1 MIQKNEFNELF
12 KKVALK
18 NNSRRK
24 NHVAADAVR
33 LIKSNKNG
41 KLTRFVISKELTRDL
56 PWLENDK
63 LDLYQASKNL
73 FAIVPASDGSL
84 VLKSN
89 KIEKYKTF
97 QIYNLD
103 LCTTLN
109 KITEATEFSGW
120 VDDNKLFFKVAK

>member
-1 MIQKNEFNELF
+1 MTQKNEFNELF
-12 KKVALK
+12 KKVAIK
-18 NNSRRK
+18 NNSRRR
-24 NHVAADAVR
+24 NHVAADAIR

-41 KLTRFVISKELTRDL
+41 KLARFVISKELTRDL

-84 VLKSN
+84 ILKSN

-97 QIYNLD
+97 QIYSTD
-103 LCTTLN
+103 LCTILN
-109 KITEATEFSGW
+109 KLTEATEFSGW
-120 VDDNKLFFKVAK
+120 VDNDKLFFKVAK

>member
-63 LDLYQASKNL
+63 LDLYLLQ
-73 FAIVPASDGSL
+73 V
-84 VLKSN
+84 
-89 KIEKYKTF
+89 
-97 QIYNLD
+97 
-103 LCTTLN
+103 
-109 KITEATEFSGW
+109 
-120 VDDNKLFFKVAK
+120 

>member
-1 MIQKNEFNELF
+1 MTQKNEFNELF
-12 KKVALK
+12 KKVAIK
-18 NNSRRK
+18 NNSKRR
-24 NHVAADAVR
+24 NHVAADAIR

-41 KLTRFVISKELTRDL
+41 KLARFVISKELTRDL

-84 VLKSN
+84 ILKSN

-97 QIYNLD
+97 QIYSTD
-103 LCTTLN
+103 LCTILN

-120 VDDNKLFFKVAK
+120 VDDDKLFFKVAK

>member
-1 MIQKNEFNELF
+1 MTQKNEFNELF
-12 KKVALK
+12 KKVAVK

-24 NHVAADAVR
+24 NHVAADAIR

-41 KLTRFVISKELTRDL
+41 KLARFVISKELTRDL

-84 VLKSN
+84 ILKSN

-97 QIYNLD
+97 QIYSTD
-103 LCTTLN
+103 LCTILN
-109 KITEATEFSGW
+109 KLTEATEFSGW
-120 VDDNKLFFKVAK
+120 VDDDKLFFKVAK

>member
-1 MIQKNEFNELF
+1 MTQKNEFNELF
-12 KKVALK
+12 KKVAIK

-24 NHVAADAVR
+24 NHVAADAIR

-41 KLTRFVISKELTRDL
+41 KLARFVISKELTRDL

-84 VLKSN
+84 ILKSN

-97 QIYNLD
+97 QIYSTD
-103 LCTTLN
+103 LCTILN

-120 VDDNKLFFKVAK
+120 VDDDKLFFKVAK

>member
-1 MIQKNEFNELF
+1 MTQKNEFNELF
-12 KKVALK
+12 KKVAIK
-18 NNSRRK
+18 NNSRRR
-24 NHVAADAVR
+24 NHVAADAIR

-41 KLTRFVISKELTRDL
+41 KLARFVISKELTRDL

-84 VLKSN
+84 ILKSN

-97 QIYNLD
+97 QIYSTD
-103 LCTTLN
+103 LCTILN

-120 VDDNKLFFKVAK
+120 VDDDKLFFKVAK

>member
-1 MIQKNEFNELF
+1 MTQKNEFNELF
-12 KKVALK
+12 KKVAIK
-18 NNSRRK
+18 NNSRRR
-24 NHVAADAVR
+24 NHVAADAIR

-41 KLTRFVISKELTRDL
+41 KLARFVISKELTRDL

-84 VLKSN
+84 ILKSN

-97 QIYNLD
+97 QIYSTD
-103 LCTTLN
+103 LCTILN

-120 VDDNKLFFKVAK
+120 VDNDKLFFKVAK

>member
-1 MIQKNEFNELF
+1 MTQKNEFNELF
-12 KKVALK
+12 KKVTIK

-24 NHVAADAVR
+24 NHVAADAIR

-41 KLTRFVISKELTRDL
+41 KLARFVISKELTRDL

-73 FAIVPASDGSL
+73 FAIVRASDGSL
-84 VLKSN
+84 ILKSN

-97 QIYNLD
+97 QIYSTD
-103 LCTTLN
+103 LCTILN
-109 KITEATEFSGW
+109 KLTEATEFSGW

>member
-1 MIQKNEFNELF
+1 MTQKNEFNELF
-12 KKVALK
+12 KKVAIK
-18 NNSRRK
+18 NNSRRR
-24 NHVAADAVR
+24 NHVAADAIR

-41 KLTRFVISKELTRDL
+41 KLARFVISKELTRDL

-84 VLKSN
+84 ILKSN

-97 QIYNLD
+97 QIYSTD
-103 LCTTLN
+103 LCTILN
-109 KITEATEFSGW
+109 KLTEATEFSGW
-120 VDDNKLFFKVAK
+120 VDDDKLFFKVAK

>member
-18 NNSRRK
+18 NTSRRK

>member
-1 MIQKNEFNELF
+1 MTQKNEFNELF
-12 KKVALK
+12 KKVAIK
-18 NNSRRK
+18 NNSRRR
-24 NHVAADAVR
+24 NHVAADAIR

-41 KLTRFVISKELTRDL
+41 KLARFVISKELTRDL

-73 FAIVPASDGSL
+73 FAIVPTSDGSL
-84 VLKSN
+84 ILKSN

-97 QIYNLD
+97 QIYSTD
-103 LCTTLN
+103 LCTILN

>member
-12 KKVALK
+12 KKVAIK
-18 NNSRRK
+18 NTSRRK

-56 PWLENDK
+56 PWLEDDK

-84 VLKSN
+84 TLKSN
-89 KIEKYKTF
+89 KIEKYKAF

-120 VDDNKLFFKVAK
+120 VDDDKLFFKVAK

>member
-73 FAIVPASDGSL
+73 FAIVPTSDGSL